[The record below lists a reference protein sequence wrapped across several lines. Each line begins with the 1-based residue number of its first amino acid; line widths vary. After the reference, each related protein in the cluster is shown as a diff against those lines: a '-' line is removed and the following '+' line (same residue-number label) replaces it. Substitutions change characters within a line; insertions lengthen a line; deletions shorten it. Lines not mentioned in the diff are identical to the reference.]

1 MNINKDRVKEIYQK
15 FISWIKKRSIS
26 VKKALFIFGGVA
38 VLAVLGA
45 MLSAWFIIY
54 KNNVKSNTE
63 QVITIPKEA
72 SVSEIIDTL
81 KTRDILK
88 SYSTFNI
95 VSNLKSYPDLI
106 KPGKYIIKPGMSNN
120 RIVNM
125 LRIGDQVTVKL
136 VFNNIRS
143 VEQLAGVIG
152 NQIASDSLEV
162 LKALNNDSLMLSID
176 ADTMNV
182 LGIMIPNTYEVYWD
196 LTANGFVKRMG
207 KEYKRFWNKK
217 RLKKAKKAG
226 LTPREVSILASIVQ
240 EETTYYKEMP
250 KVAGV
255 YINRLKRGIRLQADP
270 TVKYAVGDFTIKRV
284 LNKHLAHDSP
294 YNTYKYKG
302 LPPTVISMPTIQA
315 IEAVLDY
322 EKHKYMY
329 FCAKDDFSGRHAF
342 AKTLKEHNRN
352 AARYRRALNKRRI
365 YK

>member
-1 MNINKDRVKEIYQK
+1 MDIDKDRVKKIYQK
-15 FISWIKKRSIS
+15 FVSGIKKRNINI
-26 VKKALFIFGGVA
+26 KKALFIFGGFI
-38 VLAVLGA
+38 VLTVVGA
-45 MLSAWFIIY
+45 IFSAWFIIY
-54 KNNVKSNTE
+54 KSNVKSGTD
-63 QVITIPKEA
+63 QIITISKEA
-72 SVSEIIDTL
+72 SIADIVDSL
-81 KTRDILK
+81 KTKDVLK
-88 SYSTFNI
+88 SYSTFEI
-95 VSNLKSYPDLI
+95 VSSLKSYPDLI
-106 KPGKYIIKPGMSNN
+106 KPGKYVIKPGMSNN

-125 LRIGDQVTVKL
+125 FRIGDQITIKL

-143 VEQLAGVIG
+143 TEQLAGVIG
-152 NQIASDSLEV
+152 KQIESDSLQV
-162 LKALNNDSLMLSID
+162 LKSLNNDSLMMSIG

-196 LTANGFVKRMG
+196 LTADGFVKRMG

-217 RLKKAKKAG
+217 RRKKAKKIG

-240 EETTYYKEMP
+240 EETTFYKEMP
-250 KVAGV
+250 RVAGV

-284 LNKHLAHDSP
+284 LNKHLAYDSP

-315 IEAVLDY
+315 IESVLDY

-342 AKTLKEHNRN
+342 ARTLKEHNRN